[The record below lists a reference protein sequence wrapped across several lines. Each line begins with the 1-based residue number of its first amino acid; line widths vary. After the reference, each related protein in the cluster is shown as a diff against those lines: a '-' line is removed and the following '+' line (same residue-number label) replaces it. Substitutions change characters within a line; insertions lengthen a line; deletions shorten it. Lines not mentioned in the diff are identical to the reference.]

1 MSEIVSK
8 LIEEQLKR
16 LPQSPG
22 VYLMRD
28 AEGTILYIGKA
39 INLYNRVRSYFSSG
53 RNLTPK
59 LERMVSRIAD
69 IDYFIATSE
78 QEALILENNLIKQH
92 HPRYNVR
99 LKDDKTFPYLKIDL
113 NNEWPRVYI
122 TRSLVE
128 DGGRYFGPF
137 TNSSSVKQ
145 TLGVLQNIFP
155 FRLCSKTITGKA
167 PRPCLEYHLGR
178 CIAPC
183 TGAVDHDEYMQVIK
197 EVILFLEGKQDK
209 VVREL
214 KIRMN
219 DASRK
224 TNYEKAALIRDQI
237 DAIRQVIDGE
247 KIAATIRGEQ
257 DVIAFVQDND
267 QAYVQVFFIRSNKLI
282 GRENFLL
289 QGTRQEEPSQIIS
302 SFIKQY
308 YSSNQNIPPRLL
320 LQYPVED
327 KALIADWLRN
337 KRGAAVDIQIPRRGN
352 RKQLVDIAVENAHRG
367 LEQFKIKEMVTPRSL
382 DDALDEIQK
391 ELGLRNSPQRIEAYD
406 ISNIQGSSAVGS
418 MVVFE
423 QGKPNRAHY
432 RRFRIKTVSGA
443 NDYAMMK
450 EVLQRRFKRA
460 DNGDSAKSDSWAALP
475 DLVLLDGGKGQLN
488 TAIAV
493 LEEINVTLPL
503 ASLAKENEEIF
514 LPHRKEPIILPR
526 SSPGLQL
533 LQRLRDE
540 AHRFAISYFSK
551 LHRKKTFTSV
561 LDSIPGVGPKRKS
574 ALIRRF
580 GSVQGVREATI
591 GELAAAAGINIEQ
604 AKKIKEHL

>member
-1 MSEIVSK
+1 M
-8 LIEEQLKR
+8 
-16 LPQSPG
+16 
-22 VYLMRD
+22 
-28 AEGTILYIGKA
+28 
-39 INLYNRVRSYFSSG
+39 
-53 RNLTPK
+53 
-59 LERMVSRIAD
+59 
-69 IDYFIATSE
+69 
-78 QEALILENNLIKQH
+78 
-92 HPRYNVR
+92 
-99 LKDDKTFPYLKIDL
+99 
-113 NNEWPRVYI
+113 
-122 TRSLVE
+122 
-128 DGGRYFGPF
+128 
-137 TNSSSVKQ
+137 
-145 TLGVLQNIFP
+145 
-155 FRLCSKTITGKA
+155 
-167 PRPCLEYHLGR
+167 
-178 CIAPC
+178 
-183 TGAVDHDEYMQVIK
+183 
-197 EVILFLEGKQDK
+197 
-209 VVREL
+209 
-214 KIRMN
+214 
-219 DASRK
+219 
-224 TNYEKAALIRDQI
+224 
-237 DAIRQVIDGE
+237 
-247 KIAATIRGEQ
+247 
-257 DVIAFVQDND
+257 
-267 QAYVQVFFIRSNKLI
+267 FFIRSNKLI

-367 LEQFKIKEMVTPRSL
+367 LEQFKIKEMVNPRSL

-514 LPHRKEPIILPR
+514 LPHRKEPITLPR